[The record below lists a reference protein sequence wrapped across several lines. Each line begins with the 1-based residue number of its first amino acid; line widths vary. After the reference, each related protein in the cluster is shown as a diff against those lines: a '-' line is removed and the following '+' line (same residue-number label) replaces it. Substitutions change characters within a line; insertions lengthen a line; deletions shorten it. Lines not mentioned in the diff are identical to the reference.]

1 MKALL
6 PEVKTVIGSAIPPD
20 VVTFVAQMDERRAK
34 RNLELMFLCRMYDKI
49 VNRIKVSE
57 EEELN
62 TVTNRLCE
70 SAGRMEKVRNF
81 IKNEIV
87 VSNES
92 MDTPRF
98 VLTLIL
104 KELVKQFA

>member
-6 PEVKTVIGSAIPPD
+6 PEVKTVIGSSIPPD
-20 VVTFVAQMDERRAK
+20 VSTFVAQMDVRRVK

-49 VNRIKVSE
+49 VNKIKVSE

-70 SAGRMEKVRNF
+70 SASRMEKVKNF
-81 IKNEIV
+81 MKNEIV

-92 MDTPRF
+92 TDTPRF
-98 VLTLIL
+98 VCTLVL
-104 KELVKQFA
+104 